1 VADGM
6 VEDLYGEILGAG
18 ALVND
23 WLIDGGAGAGGQAV
37 VYRARHLVDGRAAA
51 VKLLRAPQTLSS
63 RALDRFRREAEILR
77 RLSHPAIA
85 RLYEVGELTDGRPY
99 IAMEW
104 LDGETLAE
112 QLAARGPATGGETI
126 AVIAAL
132 ADALAAAHAMGL
144 VHRDVKAGNVMRLAD
159 GDVRLLD
166 FGIAKAD
173 DFASGL
179 TSRSFVGTPQSAAP
193 EQLRGGRI
201 DARTDVYG
209 LGVLTFHLLAG
220 RLPFEGLDAFALED
234 QHLHAL
240 PPRLAEL
247 VGVPP
252 AVDAV
257 VAKALAKVSA
267 DRFASTVELAAA
279 LRAAFSAVASREV
292 AGAALWLEVRA
303 GDDDDA
309 TLDAVDAVLGA
320 VETAAARHGLV
331 IAVRASNAVLAV
343 RLGDDAD
350 PAVEA
355 AAREL
360 RAIAADRAHGAAID
374 VTLRVRAGTAQVD
387 ATGTIVDGDL
397 VRPDA
402 WPAR

>member
-23 WLIDGGAGAGGQAV
+23 WLIDGVAGAGGQAV
-37 VYRARHLVDGRAAA
+37 VYRARHLGDGRAAA

-112 QLAARGPATGGETI
+112 QLAARGPATAAEAL
-126 AVIAAL
+126 AVVAAV
-132 ADALAAAHAMGL
+132 ADALAAAHALGL
-144 VHRDVKAGNVMRLAD
+144 VHRDVKAGNVMRLPD

-193 EQLRGGRI
+193 EQLRGGKI

-209 LGVLTFHLLAG
+209 LAVLAFHLLAG
-220 RLPFEGLDAFALED
+220 RLPFDGLDAFALED
-234 QHLHAL
+234 QHLHAP
-240 PPRLAEL
+240 PPRLADL
-247 VGVPP
+247 VGVPA

-257 VAKALAKVSA
+257 LARALAKAAA
-267 DRFASTVELAAA
+267 DRFPSTIDFADA
-279 LRAAFSAVASREV
+279 LRAAFAAAPTATQ
-292 AGAALWLEVRA
+292 AGCALWLEVRA

-309 TLDAVDAVLGA
+309 TLDAVDTVLAAVD
-320 VETAAARHGLV
+320 TCAARFGLV
-331 IAVRASNAVLAV
+331 IAVRAANAALAV
-343 RLGDDAD
+343 RLGDDATA
-350 PAVEA
+350 AVDA

-360 RAIAADRAHGAAID
+360 RAAAADRAHGVAID
-374 VTLRVRAGTAQVD
+374 VLLLVHAGTALVD
-387 ATGTIVDGDL
+387 AAGTIVNGDL

-402 WPAR
+402 WPRR

>member
-1 VADGM
+1 
-6 VEDLYGEILGAG
+6 
-18 ALVND
+18 
-23 WLIDGGAGAGGQAV
+23 
-37 VYRARHLVDGRAAA
+37 
-51 VKLLRAPQTLSS
+51 
-63 RALDRFRREAEILR
+63 
-77 RLSHPAIA
+77 
-85 RLYEVGELTDGRPY
+85 
-99 IAMEW
+99 
-104 LDGETLAE
+104 
-112 QLAARGPATGGETI
+112 
-126 AVIAAL
+126 
-132 ADALAAAHAMGL
+132 
-144 VHRDVKAGNVMRLAD
+144 
-159 GDVRLLD
+159 
-166 FGIAKAD
+166 
-173 DFASGL
+173 
-179 TSRSFVGTPQSAAP
+179 
-193 EQLRGGRI
+193 
-201 DARTDVYG
+201 
-209 LGVLTFHLLAG
+209 
-220 RLPFEGLDAFALED
+220 
-234 QHLHAL
+234 
-240 PPRLAEL
+240 
-247 VGVPP
+247 VPP